1 MGTLTLGEALDAGLS
16 WWQVDLK
23 TERERNLKQQEEAF
37 AKLRA
42 RGRIKSDKSNED
54 LDLFSHCDI
63 HGRYQIREKRVV
75 NGVEEMYSLPSVA
88 GCVKCLRARLSK
100 SNIGAGMDSFGKRF
114 TECRLK
120 NYLIE
125 DGGVVHAGKKEARA
139 AAVEYTK
146 AFIAGDRK
154 NLMLFGMPGNG
165 KSHIAAAIARA
176 LIERGSNAMMI
187 KANSFINNYHGAP
200 FDKKDDYVRMFNN
213 VDFLVIDEL
222 DKVSKTEASI
232 NAIFALIDER
242 DMQMLPTAIISNC
255 TMESIK
261 LIIGV
266 PAFDRLNSGA
276 VKIKFNWESNR

>member
-1 MGTLTLGEALDAGLS
+1 MGALTLGEALNRAG
-16 WWQVDLK
+16 WQSICGDPLDE
-23 TERERNLKQQEEAF
+23 ERYKSALER
-37 AKLRA
+37 AKK
-42 RGRIKSDKSNED
+42 RGAASGLED
-54 LDLFSHCDI
+54 ESGIYGECES
-63 HGRYQIREKRVV
+63 HGRYTIARKVKYRGAVGLRYV
-75 NGVEEMYSLPSVA
+75 TGFT
-88 GCVKCLRARLSK
+88 GCIKCHNIALSK
-100 SNIGAGMDSFGKRF
+100 LNVGAGMDSFGKRF
-114 TECRLK
+114 AECTLK

-125 DGGVVHAGKKEARA
+125 DDGVVHAGKKEARA

-146 AFIAGDRK
+146 AFLAGDKK

-176 LIERGSNAMMI
+176 LIERGGNAMMI

-200 FDKKDDYVRMFNN
+200 FDKKDDYVRTFNN

-222 DKVSKTEASI
+222 DKVSKTEASM
-232 NAIFALIDER
+232 NALFALIDER

-255 TMESIK
+255 TLESIK

>member
-1 MGTLTLGEALDAGLS
+1 MGTLTFGEALSCAGWDSVCNKPINGEGYKAAL
-16 WWQVDLK
+16 
-23 TERERNLKQQEEAF
+23 ER
-37 AKLRA
+37 AKK
-42 RGRIKSDKSNED
+42 RGAVSGLED
-54 LDLFSHCDI
+54 ESGIYGECEV
-63 HGRYQIREKRVV
+63 HGRYMIAEKVKYRGAVDLRYV
-75 NGVEEMYSLPSVA
+75 TGFT
-88 GCVKCLRARLSK
+88 GCIKCHNISLSK

-114 TECRLK
+114 AECTLK

-125 DGGVVHAGKKEARA
+125 DGGAVHIGKKEARA

-146 AFIAGDRK
+146 AFIAGDKR

-200 FDKKDDYVRMFNN
+200 FDKKDDYVRTFNN

-222 DKVSKTEASI
+222 DKVSKTEASM
-232 NAIFALIDER
+232 NALFALIDER